1 MKKTII
7 FIDTNVLLSLYDI
20 GSDNLQ
26 KFEELLKLMEN
37 NIQVILP
44 EQIKN
49 EFYRNRENRLNQ
61 ILTKLENFPTTYP
74 NIIRDNSK
82 FNEISKK
89 INDVKKEY
97 ETLKKE
103 TKKAAADE
111 SLKADKV
118 IKQIFE
124 KTTWLKVNDT
134 VIKNAKRRFDTGN
147 PPGKKGS
154 YGDAINWETLL
165 TEVEQKNDLF
175 FVSGDNDYSSQLD
188 RDNINSYLKVEWK
201 NKKSSNI
208 LYFRSLD
215 KLLKDN
221 TFSTAISNGN
231 QNKEEITT
239 LIADIDLE
247 NTFEQEKDELI
258 QELQRSKNFAKTHT
272 IINRLEKFSEWNLE
286 QMEGLAEALINNSQ
300 VNYII
305 SDDDVLNFYS
315 KINFYDILFESPKT
329 DIILAAENLI
339 TKTIEEEK

>member
-1 MKKTII
+1 
-7 FIDTNVLLSLYDI
+7 
-20 GSDNLQ
+20 
-26 KFEELLKLMEN
+26 ME
-37 NIQVILP
+37 
-44 EQIKN
+44 
-49 EFYRNRENRLNQ
+49 
-61 ILTKLENFPTTYP
+61 
-74 NIIRDNSK
+74 
-82 FNEISKK
+82 
-89 INDVKKEY
+89 
-97 ETLKKE
+97 
-103 TKKAAADE
+103 
-111 SLKADKV
+111 
-118 IKQIFE
+118 KQ
-124 KTTWLKVNDT
+124 
-134 VIKNAKRRFDTGN
+134 
-147 PPGKKGS
+147 
-154 YGDAINWETLL
+154 
-165 TEVEQKNDLF
+165 
-175 FVSGDNDYSSQLD
+175 
-188 RDNINSYLKVEWK
+188 
-201 NKKSSNI
+201 KSSNI